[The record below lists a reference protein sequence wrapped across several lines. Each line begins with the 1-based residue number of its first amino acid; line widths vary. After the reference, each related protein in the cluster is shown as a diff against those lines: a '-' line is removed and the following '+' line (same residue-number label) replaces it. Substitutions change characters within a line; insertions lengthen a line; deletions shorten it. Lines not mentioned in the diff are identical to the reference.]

1 MFETL
6 DNYINEIL
14 NEKPAFRDLVTST
27 YALLS
32 DEQKRILNEL
42 LETPFNETLKD
53 DILVILNSK
62 DLDTLKQNVSEF
74 LEKYPVAQNYK
85 DEIIKNPQAM
95 EIVNDFA
102 NLILNENATIPPTPI
117 ENPLY
122 DLFLQTYA
130 EFKSVAFQDVVNMFV
145 KISCIYPKYKDL
157 VQKNDPN
164 LCDTYPFFMLVA
176 HYLCIEGKAEVAGF
190 NRSGGVVSSSS
201 IDSVSVSYVAPPLKD
216 NFQYFFSKTPYGQEY
231 LAYINSNN
239 VMLYVNN
246 VKVRM

>member
-14 NEKPAFRDLVTST
+14 NEKPAFRDLTTST

-85 DEIIKNPQAM
+85 DEIMQNSKAM
-95 EIVNDFA
+95 EIANDFT
-102 NLILNENATIPPTPI
+102 NLILNENATTPPTPI

-176 HYLCIEGKAEVAGF
+176 HYLCIEGKAEAAGF

-201 IDSVSVSYVAPPLKD
+201 IDSVSVSYVTPPYKD
-216 NFQYFFSKTPYGQEY
+216 NFQYFFSQTPYGQEY
-231 LAYINSNN
+231 LAYISTNN
-239 VMLYVNN
+239 VMMYVNN
-246 VKVRM
+246 AKVRI

>member
-1 MFETL
+1 MVKRQRLVKSALQRDKMFETL

-85 DEIIKNPQAM
+85 DEIMQNSKAM
-95 EIVNDFA
+95 EIANDFT
-102 NLILNENATIPPTPI
+102 NLLHLHGCIHYRRTLQYSIWSHILLS
-117 ENPLY
+117 LY
-122 DLFLQTYA
+122 GTKLAFWLHHHFL
-130 EFKSVAFQDVVNMFV
+130 
-145 KISCIYPKYKDL
+145 L
-157 VQKNDPN
+157 
-164 LCDTYPFFMLVA
+164 
-176 HYLCIEGKAEVAGF
+176 
-190 NRSGGVVSSSS
+190 
-201 IDSVSVSYVAPPLKD
+201 
-216 NFQYFFSKTPYGQEY
+216 
-231 LAYINSNN
+231 
-239 VMLYVNN
+239 
-246 VKVRM
+246 

>member
-14 NEKPAFRDLVTST
+14 NEKPAFRDLTIST

-85 DEIIKNPQAM
+85 DEIMQNSKAM
-95 EIVNDFA
+95 EIVNDFT
-102 NLILNENATIPPTPI
+102 NLILNENATTPPTPI
-117 ENPLY
+117 DNPLY

-164 LCDTYPFFMLVA
+164 LCDTYPFFILVA
-176 HYLCIEGKAEVAGF
+176 HYMCI
-190 NRSGGVVSSSS
+190 
-201 IDSVSVSYVAPPLKD
+201 
-216 NFQYFFSKTPYGQEY
+216 
-231 LAYINSNN
+231 
-239 VMLYVNN
+239 
-246 VKVRM
+246 